1 MTIELVSTA
10 PENLAASAPPAVH
23 PLIERLCAQTAAPIL
38 DAASF
43 DAWAA
48 APGRALVVFT
58 EDPALY
64 RETLDLAVIVPEL
77 AQALRQGDAQPFR
90 VGVLLQAAART
101 VATRYGFRRWPALV
115 VLADGQYV
123 GAIDGLRDWQ
133 DYLDELARLLAT
145 APTRAPSIGI
155 AVKTAG
161 ADDGRHCH

>member
-1 MTIELVSTA
+1 VTVELVSTA
-10 PENLAASAPPAVH
+10 PENRAAATPPAVH
-23 PLIERLCAQTAAPIL
+23 PLIERLCSETGAPIL
-38 DAASF
+38 DAAGF

-77 AQALRQGDAQPFR
+77 ARGFAGRFR
-90 VGVLLQAAART
+90 TGVLLQSAAR
-101 VATRYGFRRWPALV
+101 AIAARYGFRRWPALV

-123 GAIDGLRDWQ
+123 GSIDGLRDWQ
-133 DYLDELARLLAT
+133 EYLDLLGPLLEA

-161 ADDGRHCH
+161 AGDGPSCH